1 MIGRILGV
9 AAVAVLTIAVVGT
22 GYWGYQ
28 EHQDKNSILIKAENS
43 YQRAFHDLNNNIG
56 NLEDEL
62 GKSIAMNSRKM
73 LAPCMANI
81 WRLSYS
87 AQSNVGQLPL
97 MMTSFSK
104 TEKFLANIA
113 DFTFDIGMRDLEN
126 EPLNEQEWNQL
137 KSLHGEA
144 KEIQGELRKVQTKVL
159 NQNLRWMDVE
169 MAIASENADMDK
181 TIMDGFEGIGEQV
194 QGYVETEWGATDNF
208 FGDDAN
214 DKKIKIE
221 GTEVNEEQVK
231 EKVKEFLKQNNG
243 QMEISENGEGNE
255 VTSYSVQ
262 LQPQDRENKIS
273 LDVSKKGGHV
283 LWLLDSRDI
292 EQTSIGLNEAQNKA
306 LEFLKERDITSMEVV
321 ESDQYDNVG
330 VFDFVYQQD
339 DVRIYTDLIR
349 VKVALDNGDII
360 GYEALDYIVAHDE
373 KKQIPTPKISLEE
386 AKAKVNKNFNVQE
399 DHLSLVEIEA
409 GETKL
414 CYELLGTIG
423 DETYRIFVNAETGDE
438 EMVEKMKHAE
448 PLTTE

>member
-1 MIGRILGV
+1 MIGRILAV
-9 AAVAVLTIAVVGT
+9 AAVAVLTIGVVGT

-28 EHQDKNSILIKAENS
+28 EHQDKNSILIKAENT

-62 GKSIAMNSRKM
+62 GKSIAMNSRRM

-81 WRLSYS
+81 WRLTYS
-87 AQSNVGQLPL
+87 AQSNIGQLPL
-97 MMTSFSK
+97 MMSSFSK
-104 TEKFLANIA
+104 TESFLANIA
-113 DFTFDIGMRDLEN
+113 NFTFDIGMRDLEN
-126 EPLNEQEWNQL
+126 EPLSDQEWNQL
-137 KSLHGEA
+137 KSLHGES
-144 KEIQGELRKVQTKVL
+144 KKIQGELRKVQTKVL

-169 MAIASENADMDK
+169 MAIASEDADMDK
-181 TIMDGFEGIGEQV
+181 TIVDGFDGIGEQV
-194 QGYVETEWGATDNF
+194 QGYVETEWGATDNK
-208 FGDDAN
+208 FGDEAS
-214 DKKIKIE
+214 DKKKKIE
-221 GTEVNEEQVK
+221 GSVVNEEQVK
-231 EKVKEFLKQNNG
+231 QKVIKFLKQNSNA
-243 QMEISENGEGNE
+243 QMEISENGEGEE

-262 LQPQDRENKIS
+262 LQPPDRENKIS
-273 LDVSKKGGHV
+273 LDVSKKGGHI

-306 LEFLKERDITSMEVV
+306 LEFLKERDISSMEVV

-360 GYEALDYIVAHDE
+360 GYEALDYIVAHNE
-373 KKQIPTPKISLEE
+373 NKQIPTPKLSLEE

-399 DHLSLVEIEA
+399 DHLSLVEIKA
-409 GETKL
+409 GEIKL

-423 DETYRIFVNAETGDE
+423 DETYRIFVNSETGDE
-438 EMVEKMKHAE
+438 EQIEKMKQAE
-448 PLTTE
+448 PLV